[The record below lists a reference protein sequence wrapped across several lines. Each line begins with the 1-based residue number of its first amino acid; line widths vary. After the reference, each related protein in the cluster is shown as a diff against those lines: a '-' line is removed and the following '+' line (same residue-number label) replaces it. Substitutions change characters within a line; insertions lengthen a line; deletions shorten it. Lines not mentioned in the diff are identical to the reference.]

1 MLPNSFLFGYLL
13 CIYNCVYG
21 LLREKVPM
29 KTKVQMW
36 GNSLALRI
44 PKSFA
49 SETHLEPDTLVDLSL
64 VNGNLVVSPVRSA
77 ATRLEQLLAG
87 VTEDNLHQEWQT
99 GAVVGREVW

>member
-1 MLPNSFLFGYLL
+1 
-13 CIYNCVYG
+13 
-21 LLREKVPM
+21 M

-64 VNGNLVVSPVRSA
+64 VNGNLVISLVRSA
-77 ATRLEQLLAG
+77 AAQLEQLLAG